1 MTFSKTL
8 ALLAAC
14 ATQASALTDDI
25 TVMTSGSTANSVND
39 AQQATIQSALQ
50 AGIREYSQLGDCNVY
65 IDSATAVS
73 ASNSSAAPYNW
84 TFKVGVNS
92 SGVLCTQTFVSG
104 KVAFSPSTLK
114 DKYNSQTAATAISG
128 PAYSVTGVSSA
139 GGLSAV
145 IASAAAAVMLMVL

>member
-25 TVMTSGSTANSVND
+25 TVMTSGSTANSVNE

-65 IDSATAVS
+65 IDSATVVAMNT
-73 ASNSSAAPYNW
+73 AGKYNW

>member
-25 TVMTSGSTANSVND
+25 TVMTSGSSANAVND
-39 AQQATIQSALQ
+39 TQKATIQSALQ
-50 AGIREYSQLGDCNVY
+50 AGIREYTGLGSCDAY
-65 IDSATAVS
+65 IDSATVVGMNNTAGK
-73 ASNSSAAPYNW
+73 YNW

-114 DKYNSQTAATAISG
+114 DKYNAQTAATAISG